1 MSEAY
6 PRPPAPPIP
15 RQIPGLWR
23 TLLLMRENLVSAWP
37 REAYVGELL
46 RRRLLGRWI
55 VVANS
60 PAGVRHVMVDN
71 AENYRK
77 SDSTRKAL
85 SAIIGDGM
93 FISHG
98 ELWRR
103 QRRLAAPALQPAR
116 IASFAAVMLDAGR
129 DLLERWS
136 ALPDDAEVDV
146 GAEMAGLAIDV
157 ICRSMFSHDLGD
169 RARIVWDSFTVYQD
183 VLGRFGA
190 ADLLDL
196 RRHLP
201 NLPNRRVA
209 RATAALDSVLND
221 VIARRIAEHTP
232 RNDLLSMLLAARDAE
247 PGKRLT
253 DRQIRDE
260 VAVIILA
267 GHETTAN
274 ALTWSWFLLSEFPDK
289 RAALDEELT
298 RVLGN
303 RPPGFGDLDALD
315 YTRAVFLEAMRLYP
329 PIHTFSRHAIRD
341 DAIGDAP
348 VPAGSI
354 VIVSPWLMHR
364 HRGYWR
370 NPEDFM
376 PERFLPA
383 NDQGRDKHLYIP
395 FGAGP
400 RVCLGAHFAMAEG
413 VLLLAAIAQRFRL
426 RLRPGHP
433 VMPQALLTL
442 RPRDGM
448 PMRLERRAPG

>member
-1 MSEAY
+1 MSQAY

-15 RQIPGLWR
+15 RQITGIWS
-23 TLLLMRENLVSAWP
+23 TLMLMRENLISAWP

-46 RRRLLGRWI
+46 KRRFLGRWL

-60 PAGVRHVMVDN
+60 PASVRHVMVDN

-85 SAIIGDGM
+85 ASIIGDGM

-103 QRRLAAPALQPAR
+103 QRRLAAPALQPSR
-116 IASFAAVMLDAGR
+116 ITAFAEVMLEAGNE
-129 DLLERWS
+129 LLERWS
-136 ALPDDAEVDV
+136 KLPEGSEVDM
-146 GAEMAGLAIDV
+146 GGDMAGLAIDV
-157 ICRSMFSHDLGD
+157 ICRSMFSHDLGN
-169 RARIVWDSFTVYQD
+169 RARIVWDSFGVYQD

-201 NLPNRRVA
+201 NLPNRKVA

-221 VIARRIAEHTP
+221 VIAKRIAEHTP

-247 PGKRLT
+247 PGKHLT

-289 RAALDEELT
+289 EAALHEELA
-298 RVLGN
+298 RVLGD
-303 RPPGFGDLDALD
+303 RPPNFGDLDQLN

-329 PIHTFSRHAIRD
+329 PIHTFSRHAIQD
-341 DAIGDAP
+341 DKIGDTE

-364 HRGYWR
+364 HRGYWKK
-370 NPEDFM
+370 PEDFM
-376 PERFLPA
+376 PERFLPE

-400 RVCLGAHFAMAEG
+400 RICLGAHFAMAEG
-413 VLLLAAIAQRFRL
+413 VLLLAMLAQRFRP

-433 VMPQALLTL
+433 VLPQALLTL

-448 PMRLERRAPG
+448 PMRLERR